1 MSEFRTGFFFG
12 IALGIFVAMSAAGI
26 THNVTTSSFQESAIE
41 ANVAEYYI
49 DSEHE
54 KQFRYLEFDTE
65 TKD

>member
-12 IALGIFVAMSAAGI
+12 IAFGILAITSVIGI
-26 THNVTTSSFQESAIE
+26 THNVTTRSFQESAIE

>member
-1 MSEFRTGFFFG
+1 MGEFGAGFFFG
-12 IALGIFVAMSAAGI
+12 IALGVLATTLAAGI
-26 THNVTTSSFQESAIE
+26 THDLATSGFQESAIE

>member
-1 MSEFRTGFFFG
+1 MGDFGTGFFFG
-12 IALGIFVAMSAAGI
+12 IALGILATTLVVGV
-26 THNVTTSSFQESAIE
+26 THNVTTRSFQESAIE

>member
-1 MSEFRTGFFFG
+1 MSEFKTGFFFG
-12 IALGIFVAMSAAGI
+12 SALGILAITSVIAI
-26 THNVTTSSFQESAIE
+26 THNVTTCILQESAVE